1 MVFTEWILQFKTV
14 FGTYTT
20 CLAVKVKFDENKLIP
35 YLGKNKNLSKIAIL
49 KLILTKNGEI
59 SFLKNQQNRAILS
72 LEIIFFT
79 YYV

>member
-1 MVFTEWILQFKTV
+1 
-14 FGTYTT
+14 
-20 CLAVKVKFDENKLIP
+20 VKVKFDENKLIP

>member
-1 MVFTEWILQFKTV
+1 
-14 FGTYTT
+14 
-20 CLAVKVKFDENKLIP
+20 VKVKFDENKLIP
-35 YLGKNKNLSKIAIL
+35 YLGKNTNKSKIAIS

>member
-1 MVFTEWILQFKTV
+1 
-14 FGTYTT
+14 
-20 CLAVKVKFDENKLIP
+20 VKVKFDENKLIP
-35 YLGKNKNLSKIAIL
+35 YLGKNKNLSKIAIS